1 MSWNAQLS
9 VLGYSRSAAESIA
22 VWAASITYTCRYYL
36 PTVKYADDLVLM
48 AKEETV
54 LRGMIDKLI
63 ETGRCY
69 GMEMNVE
76 KTKVMRISRQPSP
89 VTIMIDQ
96 KTTGEC
102 GMF

>member
-1 MSWNAQLS
+1 
-9 VLGYSRSAAESIA
+9 
-22 VWAASITYTCRYYL
+22 
-36 PTVKYADDLVLM
+36 VKYADDFVLM

-54 LRGMIDKLI
+54 LQGIIDKLI
-63 ETGRCY
+63 EIRRCY

-76 KTKVMRISRQPSP
+76 KTKEMRISRQPSP